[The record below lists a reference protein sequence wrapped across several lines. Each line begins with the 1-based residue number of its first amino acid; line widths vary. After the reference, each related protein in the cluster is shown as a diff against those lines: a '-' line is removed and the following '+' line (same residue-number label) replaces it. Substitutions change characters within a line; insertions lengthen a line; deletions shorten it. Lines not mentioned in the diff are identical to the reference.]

1 VEACPGGCAFYL
13 AGTVINRVDF
23 IEMTQVA
30 TLFGGSGFVGRY
42 IAGRLVARGWEVRL
56 ASRSPKQMSLSG
68 AGSVTPVA
76 CNINDD
82 VSVRAAMDGANAV
95 VNCVGTF
102 DKSGENGFRAIQN
115 LGAARIGKIAQE
127 LSVARL
133 VHLSA
138 IGADPNSPTLYGQ
151 SKGQGEQAILS
162 AFPDA
167 VVLRPS
173 VIFGPED
180 QFFNRFAA
188 MTRFNPV
195 LPVVGAATKFQ
206 CVYVDDVA
214 AAVEKAV
221 MGEAEPGIYELGGPD
236 VKSFGELMQM
246 MLDVLERKRQIVNI
260 PFPMAHLMAVGM
272 EVGQTVTF
280 GLLPPQI
287 TQDQVKSLKS
297 DNVVGAGMMTLETL
311 GITPTP
317 LADVL
322 PGYLR

>member
-1 VEACPGGCAFYL
+1 
-13 AGTVINRVDF
+13 
-23 IEMTQVA
+23 MTQVA

-82 VSVRAAMDGANAV
+82 ASVRAAMDGANAV

-102 DKSGENGFRAIQN
+102 DKSGENGFQAIQN
-115 LGAARIGKIAQE
+115 LGAARIGRAAQE

-167 VVLRPS
+167 VILRPS
-173 VIFGPED
+173 VI
-180 QFFNRFAA
+180 
-188 MTRFNPV
+188 
-195 LPVVGAATKFQ
+195 
-206 CVYVDDVA
+206 
-214 AAVEKAV
+214 
-221 MGEAEPGIYELGGPD
+221 
-236 VKSFGELMQM
+236 
-246 MLDVLERKRQIVNI
+246 
-260 PFPMAHLMAVGM
+260 
-272 EVGQTVTF
+272 
-280 GLLPPQI
+280 
-287 TQDQVKSLKS
+287 
-297 DNVVGAGMMTLETL
+297 
-311 GITPTP
+311 
-317 LADVL
+317 LAQKISSAIGW
-322 PGYLR
+322 PR